1 MKQTGT
7 FETYYMYMKYWTYF
21 LCSKLLMTWK
31 FQFSYGIFCIAILHV
46 HIIFPISVV
55 TVNIYCS
62 LSDKIIITSVLLL
75 YIINEASGTVYE
87 LSAFNCTIHYVKCVA
102 CNPGSFANNCKYK
115 VYTLYIYSNN
125 HVLSNTCVIHFT
137 LSSDIVVHS
146 YLTIFFGFFWHC
158 AIWHP
163 VYSNI

>member
-21 LCSKLLMTWK
+21 LCSKMLMTWK

-115 VYTLYIYSNN
+115 VYTLYIYSKSCLIQHLCNPF
-125 HVLSNTCVIHFT
+125 HFVIWHCCSF
-137 LSSDIVVHS
+137 LLD
-146 YLTIFFGFFWHC
+146 YFLCFFWHC

>member
-21 LCSKLLMTWK
+21 LCSKMLMTWK

-75 YIINEASGTVYE
+75 YIVSEASGTVYE
-87 LSAFNCTIHYVKCVA
+87 LSGFNCTIHYVKCVA
-102 CNPGSFANNCKYK
+102 CNPGSFANNCKYNA
-115 VYTLYIYSNN
+115 YTLDIYSQ
-125 HVLSNTCVIHFT
+125 TCLIQYLCNPFHLVIWHCCSF
-137 LSSDIVVHS
+137 LLD
-146 YLTIFFGFFWHC
+146 YFLCFFWHC

>member
-21 LCSKLLMTWK
+21 LCSKMLMTWK

-46 HIIFPISVV
+46 HILFPISVV
-55 TVNIYCS
+55 TVNIYWS

-75 YIINEASGTVYE
+75 YIVSEASGTVYVE
-87 LSAFNCTIHYVKCVA
+87 LSGFNCTIHYVKCVA

-115 VYTLYIYSNN
+115 VYTLYIYSKSCLIQHLCNPF
-125 HVLSNTCVIHFT
+125 HFVIWHCW
-137 LSSDIVVHS
+137 IVHS
-146 YLTIFFGFFWHC
+146 YLTFWHC